1 MKYCSKCGKE
11 IDEKKGIC
19 ENCSNQQKKKKLPKW
34 SIILI
39 IVGAVLFLFII
50 FVISPNK
57 KNAEGFTVKKG
68 ENTVCTFTYLN
79 QTLSVNSDYIN
90 LVVSEKTDGGF
101 IITVYTSNDKSG
113 YNELTVDTT
122 AKTVKV
128 SKSTCSVSKDCVYS
142 PAIGNDGAIYCAPH
156 DLKIIPTNGSG
167 YVPPVT
173 G

>member
-1 MKYCSKCGKE
+1 MKKRE
-11 IDEKKGIC
+11 ISEIKSLKPFEFND
-19 ENCSNQQKKKKLPKW
+19 LFLYAF
-34 SIILI
+34 LI
-39 IVGAVLFLFII
+39 IAVLFLFII